1 MKQIILFIGIFLV
14 GCTRHSGNVGLA
26 HDSLSIKN
34 VDSPMTSF
42 FKDTLSFLSYNELM
56 DYQIH
61 EKLVIREILKYA
73 LSSEIRIIRNEMFAR
88 KGYVFK
94 DQFLKQYFVTK
105 DWYKAKITSID
116 SIKFSNS
123 EQLLLD
129 TLIVYEKRNHILTI
143 DSFRNELKKVLL
155 KHSSSQSIS
164 ISLWKHVVG
173 NYPRSTNLGVAPWD
187 FLGNSYTLLHSD
199 TTLGFYHCIV
209 NFYCGA
215 EGPDCVT
222 QTIYVL
228 DKNLNLKSQTDLD
241 FTINEIKQISKGSY
255 SYSASVDKGD
265 ENYVF
270 QKGTYKI
277 LNTGKIEIK
286 NNR

>member
-1 MKQIILFIGIFLV
+1 MNKKQIILFATIFLI
-14 GCTRHSGNVGLA
+14 GCARHSENIHSG
-26 HDSLSIKN
+26 HDSLITKN
-34 VDSPMTSF
+34 IDSTKISF
-42 FKDTLSFLSYNELM
+42 PKDTLGFLSYNELL

-61 EKLVIREILKYA
+61 EKLVIPELLKYA

-88 KGYVFK
+88 KGYIFK
-94 DQFLKQYFVTK
+94 DQFLKRYFGIQE
-105 DWYKAKITSID
+105 WYKAKITSID

-129 TLIVYEKRNHILTI
+129 TLIKYEKRNHSLTI
-143 DSFRNELKKVLL
+143 DSFRNELKNVLL
-155 KHSSSQSIS
+155 KHSSSQNIP

-209 NFYCGA
+209 DFYCGA
-215 EGPDCVT
+215 EGSDCET
-222 QTIYVL
+222 QTIYIL

-241 FTINEIKQISKGSY
+241 FTINEIKQIDKGSY
-255 SYSASVDKGD
+255 SYSASMDKGD
-265 ENYVF
+265 ENYVL

-277 LNTGKIEIK
+277 LNTGEIEIK
-286 NNR
+286 